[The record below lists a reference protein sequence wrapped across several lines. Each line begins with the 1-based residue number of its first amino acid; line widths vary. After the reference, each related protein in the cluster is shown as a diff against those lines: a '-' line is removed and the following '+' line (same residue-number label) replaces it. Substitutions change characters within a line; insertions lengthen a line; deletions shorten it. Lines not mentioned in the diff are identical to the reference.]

1 MIKRAWQIDLLNNY
15 SFDLKEH
22 LISLSIQSQ
31 RLEKSTF
38 FFVKERENIFLTWL
52 VHQRKAKASILI
64 DSKKNKNDRH

>member
-22 LISLSIQSQ
+22 LISISIQSQ

-38 FFVKERENIFLTWL
+38 FLVKERKYVINLVGLCIKEKQSINIDRLE
-52 VHQRKAKASILI
+52 
-64 DSKKNKNDRH
+64 KK